1 LTDVHEEPAMARP
14 NILVVQADQLTALVL
29 PMYGGAA
36 HATPHMNR
44 LAERGVTFL
53 NAYCNNPVC
62 APSRAAMLT
71 GRLSSAVGAFDN
83 AADFPSSTL
92 TLAHYLRHQGY
103 RTCLSGKMHF
113 AGADQLHG
121 FEERVTTDIYPS
133 DFGWTADWTRTRQ
146 PYAPSR
152 MSLRSVVEAGL
163 CERNLQIDYDEEVA
177 YRAEQWLYD
186 QARGDDARPFLL
198 WASFTHPHNPFVTT
212 KPFWDLYDHDKIDLP
227 RVPFIP
233 IAERDPWSRRYAYTI
248 RADEHDVSE
257 EQLRVARHAYYAM
270 TSYFDAQVGRLLGVL
285 ERTGQTDNTFVFV
298 ISDHGEMLGER
309 GSWFKFQPFEASVR
323 IPMIAAGPGLKR
335 GRTESR
341 GVSLMDLLPTFND
354 LAADGDPI
362 SRVSPVDP
370 LDGLSLAGMLHGTDT
385 TRGDDV
391 RMEFLGEGVFAPA
404 CILRQDGFKYVHCR
418 HDPPMLFD
426 LNADPDERRNLAG
439 SPEHSRREAHLLAE
453 VLSRWDYPAVEQ
465 QVLESQRRR
474 LFAQQ
479 ALLQGRWT
487 AWDYQPP
494 EDAARRYVRG
504 AVDPNTT
511 ATKAKKRLP
520 FVAEVSPHHPR
531 DPSTDLGVTPGRR

>member
-1 LTDVHEEPAMARP
+1 MRRP
-14 NILVVQADQLTALVL
+14 NLLVIQADQLTAKVL

-44 LAERGVTFL
+44 LAEQGVTFL

-71 GRLSSAVGAFDN
+71 GRLSSAVGCYDN

-92 TLAHYLRHQGY
+92 TLAHYLRHAGY

-113 AGADQLHG
+113 AGAEQLHG
-121 FEERVTTDIYPS
+121 FEERVTTDIYPA
-133 DFGWTADWTRTRQ
+133 DFGWTADWSRTQQ
-146 PYAPSR
+146 PYSPSR
-152 MSLRSVVEAGL
+152 MSLRSIVEAGL
-163 CERNLQIDYDEEVA
+163 CERNLQIDYDEEVG

-186 QARGDDARPFLL
+186 QARDADERPFLL

-212 KPFWDLYDHDKIDLP
+212 KPFWDLYRDEDIP
-227 RVPFIP
+227 PPAVPFIP
-233 IAERDPWSRRYAYTI
+233 IAERDAWSQRYAYTI
-248 RADEHDVSE
+248 RADEHDISE
-257 EQLRVARHAYYAM
+257 AQLRTARHAYFAM

-285 ERTGQTDNTFVFV
+285 DRIGAREHTHVVV

-309 GSWFKFQPFEASVR
+309 GAWFKFQPFEPSVR
-323 IPMIAAGPGLKR
+323 VPMIVAGPGLQR

-354 LAADGDPI
+354 LATDGRGI
-362 SRVSPVDP
+362 APVDP
-370 LDGLSLAGMLHGTDT
+370 LDGRSLAGMLHGTDT

-391 RMEFLGEGVFAPA
+391 MMEFLGEGVYAPA
-404 CILRQDGFKYVHCR
+404 CILRQDGFKLVHCR
-418 HDPPMLFD
+418 HDPPLLYD
-426 LNADPDERRNLAG
+426 LNADPDERINLAG
-439 SPEHSRREAHLLAE
+439 RPEHAAREASMLAT
-453 VLSRWDYPAVEQ
+453 VMQRWDYDALDARIRASQ
-465 QVLESQRRR
+465 QRR
-474 LFAQQ
+474 LFAHD
-479 ALLQGRWT
+479 ALLQGRYT

-511 ATKAKKRLP
+511 ATKARKRFP
-520 FVAEVSPHHPR
+520 FVVERTPDHPR
-531 DPSTDLGVTPGRR
+531 DPAAQLPAAPRS

>member
-1 LTDVHEEPAMARP
+1 MSRP
-14 NILVVQADQLTALVL
+14 NILVIQADQLTAMVL
-29 PMYGGAA
+29 PMYGGGA

-83 AADFPSSTL
+83 AADFASSTP

-113 AGADQLHG
+113 TGADQLHG

-186 QARGDDARPFLL
+186 QARSDDTRPFLL
-198 WASFTHPHNPFVTT
+198 WASFTHPHNPFIAT
-212 KPFWDLYDHDKIDLP
+212 KPFWDLYEHDTIELP

-248 RADEHDVSE
+248 RADEHDVTD
-257 EQLRVARHAYYAM
+257 EQLRIARHAYYAM
-270 TSYFDAQVGRLLGVL
+270 TSYFDSQVGRLLGAI
-285 ERTGQTDNTFVFV
+285 ERTGQADRTFVFV
-298 ISDHGEMLGER
+298 VSDHGEMLGER

-323 IPMIAAGPGLKR
+323 IPMIVAGPGLKR
-335 GRTESR
+335 GHTESR
-341 GVSLMDLLPTFND
+341 GVSLVDLLPTFND
-354 LAADGDPI
+354 LLADGDPI
-362 SRVSPVDP
+362 APVDP
-370 LDGLSLAGMLHGTDT
+370 LDGVSLAGMLHGTDT
-385 TRGDDV
+385 ARGDDV

-404 CILRQDGFKYVHCR
+404 CILRQDAFKYVHCR

-426 LNADPDERRNLAG
+426 LNADPDELRNLAG
-439 SPEHSRREAHLLAE
+439 SPDHVAREAHLRDE
-453 VLSRWDYPAVEQ
+453 VLSRWDYPALEQ

-479 ALLQGRWT
+479 ALLKGRWT

-494 EDAARRYVRG
+494 ENATRRYVRG

-511 ATKAKKRLP
+511 ATKAKMRLP
-520 FVAEVSPHHPR
+520 FVAEVPPHRPR
-531 DPSTDLGVTPGRR
+531 DPSADLDVAPART

>member
-1 LTDVHEEPAMARP
+1 MSRP
-14 NILVVQADQLTALVL
+14 NILVIQADQLTAKVL
-29 PMYGGAA
+29 PMYGGPPLV
-36 HATPHMNR
+36 TPHMER

-71 GRLSSAVGAFDN
+71 GRLSSAVGCYDN

-92 TLAHYLRHQGY
+92 TLAHYLRHAGY

-113 AGADQLHG
+113 AGAEQLHG

-133 DFGWTADWTRTRQ
+133 DFGWTADWSRTRQ
-146 PYAPSR
+146 PYSPSR

-177 YRAEQWLYD
+177 YRAEQWLFD
-186 QARGDDARPFLL
+186 QARDSDDRPFLL

-212 KPFWDLYDHDKIDLP
+212 RPYWDLYDPDRIPLP
-227 RVPFIP
+227 TVPFVP
-233 IAERDPWSRRYAYTI
+233 IAERDPWSQRYAYTI
-248 RADEHDVSE
+248 RADEHEISE
-257 EQLRVARHAYYAM
+257 AQLRTARHAYFAM

-285 ERTGQTDNTFVFV
+285 DRIRATDNTFVFV

-309 GSWFKFQPFEASVR
+309 GSWFKFQPFEWSVR
-323 IPMIAAGPGLKR
+323 VPMIVAGPGLAR
-335 GRTESR
+335 GRTEAR

-354 LAADGDPI
+354 LVSDGDP
-362 SRVSPVDP
+362 VAPVDP
-370 LDGLSLAGMLHGTDT
+370 LDGASLAAMLHGSDG

-391 RMEFLGEGVFAPA
+391 MIEFLGEGVYAPA
-404 CILRQDGFKYVHCR
+404 CILRKDGFKYVHCR

-426 LNADPDERRNLAG
+426 LRSDPDERVNLAG
-439 SPEHSRREAHLLAE
+439 RPAHAALESALHGEELRRWNYDTL
-453 VLSRWDYPAVEQ
+453 EQ
-465 QVLESQRRR
+465 QILASQQRR
-474 LFAQQ
+474 LFAQA
-479 ALLQGRWT
+479 ALLQGRWS

-511 ATKAKKRLP
+511 ATKARKRLP
-520 FVAEVSPHHPR
+520 FVAERAPDHPR
-531 DPSTDLGVTPGRR
+531 DPEEHLPAAPSPGPGSATVPGRS

>member
-1 LTDVHEEPAMARP
+1 MTRP

-29 PMYGGAA
+29 PMYGGGA

-53 NAYCNNPVC
+53 NAYSNNPVC

-71 GRLSSAVGAFDN
+71 GRLSSVVGCYDN

-92 TLAHYLRHQGY
+92 TLAHYLRHQGW

-113 AGADQLHG
+113 AGAEQLHG

-133 DFGWTADWTRTRQ
+133 DFGWTADWTQRRQ

-152 MSLRSVVEAGL
+152 MSLRSIVEAGL

-186 QARGDDARPFLL
+186 RTRSEDERPFLL

-212 KPFWDLYDHDKIDLP
+212 KPYWDLYEHDRIDLP

-233 IAERDPWSRRYAYTI
+233 IAERDPWSQRYAYTI
-248 RADEHDVSE
+248 RADEHDISE

-270 TSYFDAQVGRLLGVL
+270 TSYFDAQLGRLLGVL
-285 ERTGQTDNTFVFV
+285 ERTGQADNTYVFV
-298 ISDHGEMLGER
+298 VSDHGEMLGER
-309 GSWFKFQPFEASVR
+309 GSWFKFQPFEGSVR
-323 IPMIAAGPGLKR
+323 IPMIAAGPGLAR
-335 GRTESR
+335 GRTEAR

-354 LAADGDPI
+354 LVGDGKPMA
-362 SRVSPVDP
+362 PVDR

-391 RMEFLGEGVFAPA
+391 MMEFLGEGVFAPA
-404 CILRQDGFKYVHCR
+404 CILRQDGFKYVYCR

-426 LNADPDERRNLAG
+426 LKADPDERHNLAG
-439 SPEHSRREAHLLAE
+439 RPEHAAREARLREQVLA
-453 VLSRWDYPAVEQ
+453 RWDYP
-465 QVLESQRRR
+465 VLEQTILASQQRR
-474 LFAQQ
+474 LFAQR
-479 ALLQGRWT
+479 ALLQGRFT
-487 AWDYQPP
+487 PWDYQPP
-494 EDAARRYVRG
+494 DDAARRYVRG

-511 ATKAKKRLP
+511 ATKARMRYP
-520 FVAEVSPHHPR
+520 FVAAVPPHHPR
-531 DPSTDLGVTPGRR
+531 DPASDLGVTPKPT